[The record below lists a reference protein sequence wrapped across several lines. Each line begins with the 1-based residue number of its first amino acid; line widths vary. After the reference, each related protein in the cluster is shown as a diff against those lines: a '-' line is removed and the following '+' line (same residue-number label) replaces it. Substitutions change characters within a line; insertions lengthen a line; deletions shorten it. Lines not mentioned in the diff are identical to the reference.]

1 MGWIKNM
8 VKTWLDINPAVPK
21 GYTIFE
27 NKDFKTMCIINRIW
41 LRGDSHELQ
50 ELYKQLDDCQNT
62 FWASVATAGLEIK
75 KSHSGLPQLMI
86 NKLTD
91 IVVSDY
97 NGIECD
103 NSLISDYWKEVA
115 KENIFDDLL
124 ENIITDGIAIG
135 DGALKYSF
143 DKTLSQYPI
152 LEWYPAEQVD
162 FIYKRGKL
170 IEIDFE
176 IIYNNNNKIYRLIE
190 KRGYGYIN
198 YELYDDDRLISL
210 DTLEETKGLKNV
222 TFNKRIILATPFMVD
237 KSKRYK
243 GRGASKFEGKY
254 DSFDSLDEI
263 ISQWIEA
270 IRSGRATK
278 YIPEMLC
285 PKDPK
290 TGETLTPNPFDNKFI
305 ATKSDMREEGQN
317 KISCEQP
324 QIPTENYLES
334 YITYLGLC
342 MQGLISPS
350 TLGIDIKKIIDANA
364 SYERQMEKTTMA
376 TRSDIIKALN
386 TFIPKVVNTTWLF
399 MKILTNDTITG
410 EEDIKPKFSEFDSP
424 SFDSQI
430 ETMGKARTNNVV
442 SIETMVDELYG
453 DSKSE
458 EWKKEEVLRIKNEI
472 GVSIVDEP
480 SVSQDGFN
488 LETSD
493 ELSDG

>member
-8 VKTWLDINPAVPK
+8 VKSWLDINPAMPRN
-21 GYTIFE
+21 YTIFE
-27 NKDFKTMCIINRIW
+27 NKDFKTLCIINRIW
-41 LRGDSHELQ
+41 LRGDAHELQ

-97 NGIECD
+97 NGIECS
-103 NSLISDYWKEVA
+103 NPTLKEYWEKVA
-115 KENIFDDLL
+115 KENTFDDLL
-124 ENIITDGIAIG
+124 ESIITDGIAIG

-143 DKTLSQYPI
+143 DKSLSEYPI
-152 LEWYPAEQVD
+152 LEWYPAEQVE
-162 FIYKRGKL
+162 FIYRRGKL

-176 IIYNNNNKIYRLIE
+176 MVYTNNGKVYRLIE
-190 KRGYGYIN
+190 KRGYGYIT
-198 YELYDDDRLISL
+198 YKLYDGDSL
-210 DTLEETKGLKNV
+210 VPINTLEATKELKNI
-222 TFNKRIILATPFMVD
+222 TFNKKVILATPFMVD

-270 IRSGRATK
+270 VRSGRAAK
-278 YIPEMLC
+278 YIPESLC

-305 ATKSDMREEGQN
+305 VTGNDMKEDGKN
-317 KISCEQP
+317 TMNFAQP
-324 QIPTENYLES
+324 KIPTENYLES

-342 MQGLISPS
+342 MQGLVSPS
-350 TLGIDIKKIIDANA
+350 TLGIDIKKITDANA

-386 TFIPKVVNTTWLF
+386 NFIPRVVNTTWLF
-399 MKILTNDTITG
+399 MKILANETIPN
-410 EEDIKPKFSEFDSP
+410 EENITPKFSEFDSP
-424 SFDSQI
+424 SFDAQI
-430 ETMGKARTNNVV
+430 ETMAKARGNTILSV
-442 SIETMVDELYG
+442 EAMVDELYG
-453 DSKSE
+453 DSKTEKWKQE
-458 EWKKEEVLRIKNEI
+458 EVIRIKEELGITI
-472 GVSIVDEP
+472 FDEP
-480 SVSQDGFN
+480 AVN
-488 LETSD
+488 LETNID
-493 ELSDG
+493 ATEEE